1 MAEWQQIGS
10 VEVCVGTDGAV
21 GVSFD
26 GDRVCVAKKTMYL
39 GWCNKA
45 DFESTHCKPRHRLI
59 ESCDGSVCVTG
70 VTDLEPVPFEVEA
83 DAPDNAT
90 IAREAREELRKCR
103 RSYEFERWAIKWGPV
118 LCQMLG
124 AE

>member
-1 MAEWQQIGS
+1 MGS
-10 VEVCVGTDGAV
+10 
-21 GVSFD
+21 S
-26 GDRVCVAKKTMYL
+26 
-39 GWCNKA
+39 
-45 DFESTHCKPRHRLI
+45 RLI

-90 IAREAREELRKCR
+90 IAREAREELRMCR